1 MLRMDQG
8 RRFYK
13 LFDALMTYA
22 NDVLDVDPRL
32 RSRLPFDWE
41 AEERAAVIDEIWE
54 NRAVIEDFVRENP
67 RGFDTVDLECVLSWR
82 SALKGVFYVKVDV
95 SGTRFFFEDHVFDVS
110 DLALPIAEMLTH
122 APLLVTTA
130 ILPFDGLIV
139 YDTCINELPISMGA
153 QMRKALEK
161 SFAEALEAGRVVSTT
176 SRFEAVAA
184 SVAKNRLQRDIDS
197 LRDDLD
203 FEENPERSIVSR
215 MHRGVLAGLSAGE
228 RRVAV
233 DGAVD
238 SAAGSLRDYAIR
250 AVESVCTKGAPTF
263 SCVELLVSHK
273 KDVIERFSRLLDVKG
288 ASSLNKRQLAER
300 VAEAVLHEPG
310 MIKILLA
317 GLEPRQFRS
326 VRTVFEAGGRI
337 SVDKQDIEK
346 PAEMLSTAP
355 LYLYAFDCGESFEFV
370 IPDEVRVLLGDFEWD
385 AFEAYLSLC
394 EDVQSIAEL
403 VAELRGVV
411 SLDEVLAEV
420 QRLCGDVASDDDYEA
435 ILISQHA
442 ATEDGFELLEID
454 GEMFVVHYELAEEC
468 LSMNEEIFYD
478 EGVYSGCTKESL
490 KAVRGLMREQE
501 GTPARPLSDDM
512 LAEASLFEW
521 ALNQPAV
528 VAMRDFMDEHVP
540 DGDNDLFFSERMLEV
555 LFDMSHGGY
564 RLRDAL
570 EFLEENDFFFDD
582 DRLMQKE
589 LDLLSNL
596 FNGLPRWDTNG
607 WAPTQLMEK
616 ALGGKAFFNEDGSI
630 RKVGRNDL
638 CPCGS
643 GKKYKKCCGR

>member
-1 MLRMDQG
+1 MLGMDQG

-41 AEERAAVIDEIWE
+41 VEERASVIDEIWE

-82 SALKGVFYVKVDV
+82 SALRGMFYVKIDAG
-95 SGTRFFFEDHVFDVS
+95 GTRFLFEDHVFDVS

-139 YDTCINELPISMGA
+139 YDTCIKELPVSISA
-153 QMRKALEK
+153 QMREAFEE
-161 SFAEALEAGRVVSTT
+161 SFAEALEAGRVVSAA
-176 SRFEAVAA
+176 SRFEAVATSIA
-184 SVAKNRLQRDIDS
+184 EKRLQRDIDS
-197 LRDDLD
+197 LRDDLGFD
-203 FEENPERSIVSR
+203 ENPERNIASR
-215 MHRGVLAGLSAGE
+215 MHRGVLAGLSEDE
-228 RRVAV
+228 RCAAM
-233 DGAVD
+233 DEAFD
-238 SAAGSLRDYAIR
+238 STAGSLRDYTIG
-250 AVESVCTKGAPTF
+250 AVESVCTKGAPTS

-273 KDVIERFSRLLDVKG
+273 KDVIERLSRFLGVKG

-300 VAEAVLHEPG
+300 VVEAVLREPG
-310 MIKILLA
+310 MIKTLLA

-326 VRTVFEAGGRI
+326 VRTVFEAGGRM
-337 SVDKQDIEK
+337 SVDKQDVER

-355 LYLYAFDCGESFEFV
+355 LCLYAFDCGESFEFV
-370 IPDEVRVLLGDFEWD
+370 IPDEVRALLGDFEWD
-385 AFEAYLSLC
+385 TFEAYLSLC
-394 EDVQSIAEL
+394 EDVQNIAEL
-403 VAELRGVV
+403 MAELRGVA
-411 SLDEVLAEV
+411 SLGEVLAEAR
-420 QRLCGDVASDDDYEA
+420 RLCGDVASDDDYEV
-435 ILISQHA
+435 ILIGQHA
-442 ATEDGFELLEID
+442 ATEDGFELLKID
-454 GEMFVVHYELAEEC
+454 GEIFVVHYELADEC

-478 EGVYSGCTKESL
+478 EGVYDGCTEESL
-490 KAVRGLMREQE
+490 EVVRRLMLEQE

-521 ALNQPAV
+521 VLKQPGV

-540 DGDNDLFFSERMLEV
+540 DGDNDLFFSERMLET

-564 RLRDAL
+564 RLHDAL
-570 EFLEENDFFFDD
+570 EFLEGNDFFFDD
-582 DRLMQKE
+582 DRLVQKE

-596 FNGLPRWDTNG
+596 FNSLPRWDANG
-607 WAPTQLMEK
+607 WAPNQLMEK
-616 ALGGKAFFNEDGSI
+616 ASGGKAFFNEDGSI
-630 RKVGRNDL
+630 RKVGRNDP